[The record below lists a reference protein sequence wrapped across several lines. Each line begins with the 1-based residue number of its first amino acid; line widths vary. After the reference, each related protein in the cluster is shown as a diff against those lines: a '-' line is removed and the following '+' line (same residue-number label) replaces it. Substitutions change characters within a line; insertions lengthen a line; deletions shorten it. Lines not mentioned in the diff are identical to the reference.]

1 MVKNQGL
8 SLNPTKLNGMC
19 GKLLCCLKYE
29 DDFYAEVLARMPK
42 QGQRVSTPDGEGE
55 AVSLDVLH
63 EQVEVKF
70 TRGDEVERKVYEL
83 DKIQFSKIRNNN
95 D

>member
-1 MVKNQGL
+1 
-8 SLNPTKLNGMC
+8 MC

-29 DDFYAEVLARMPK
+29 DDFYAEVLSKMPK

-55 AVSLDVLH
+55 AVSLDVLR

-70 TRGDEVERKVYEL
+70 TRGDEVERKIYNLEQ
-83 DKIQFSKIRNNN
+83 IQFSKIRNNN